1 MTSGS
6 EKFSVGGQKMS
17 LDRLVTE
24 ARNRM
29 GADREDRLR
38 QARERSDAFNKR
50 LAHEFKTQEVTRE
63 LLAKTCSL

>member
-1 MTSGS
+1 MTAGCK
-6 EKFSVGGQKMS
+6 KFSVGGLKMS
-17 LDRLVTE
+17 LDRLVAE

-29 GADREDRLR
+29 GADREERLR
-38 QARERSDAFNKR
+38 QTRERSDAFNKR

>member
-1 MTSGS
+1 
-6 EKFSVGGQKMS
+6 MS
-17 LDRLVTE
+17 LDRLVAE